1 VAEELRGHNIRV
13 SVVCPGSTVTELSP
27 HYGRDPQKMLQPD
40 DVAHVVAM
48 IVSQAPRSFV
58 SEILLRPTQKP

>member
-1 VAEELRGHNIRV
+1 
-13 SVVCPGSTVTELSP
+13 
-27 HYGRDPQKMLQPD
+27 MLQPD

-48 IVSQAPRSFV
+48 IVSQAPRAFV